1 MSDRPGW
8 SGWCHQR
15 TSLRVGYAI
24 RLSLPRSGKIERSL
38 CSRSSGRAFPVC
50 WNWRAYSCRDWD
62 DEWED
67 SETGQTMKRF
77 GVEVW
82 TMRNGKIAIWAA
94 AFNAAPAKQA
104 LTIEQTVSRWS
115 ARSDSQPILR

>member
-1 MSDRPGW
+1 M
-8 SGWCHQR
+8 
-15 TSLRVGYAI
+15 
-24 RLSLPRSGKIERSL
+24 PRSGKIARSL

-50 WNWRAYSCRDWD
+50 WNWRGYSCRDWD

-67 SETGQTMKRF
+67 GETGQTMKRF

-82 TMRNGKIAIWAA
+82 TMRNGKIAIWEA

-104 LTIEQTVSRWS
+104 VTIEQTVSSR
-115 ARSDSQPILR
+115 

>member
-1 MSDRPGW
+1 VLSVQRPRIPGLLELA
-8 SGWCHQR
+8 C
-15 TSLRVGYAI
+15 L
-24 RLSLPRSGKIERSL
+24 
-38 CSRSSGRAFPVC
+38 
-50 WNWRAYSCRDWD
+50 SCRDWD

>member
-1 MSDRPGW
+1 
-8 SGWCHQR
+8 
-15 TSLRVGYAI
+15 
-24 RLSLPRSGKIERSL
+24 
-38 CSRSSGRAFPVC
+38 
-50 WNWRAYSCRDWD
+50 
-62 DEWED
+62 
-67 SETGQTMKRF
+67 MKRF